1 MKTTN
6 AAVYVASLL
15 RQEIVSGQLP
25 GGAPLREN
33 EIADRL
39 GVSRTPV
46 REAMGS
52 LIGEGV
58 LIKRDN
64 RTAHVFRPSLAEL
77 IEIYDMR
84 IPLESMAARLA
95 CADPSRAFLAELET
109 LGQTLSAAERG
120 MEWSLK
126 HEAFHSCLTSGAG
139 RPRLESIVR
148 TLRAQSEPYV
158 RLAVASG
165 RQFRQNADADH
176 ARIVV
181 LAKARE
187 ARTVERLVKAHLSRT
202 IRHVSGLLSRQAPRD
217 ATPGVQ
223 LTPTA
228 QLAGRS
234 SARRRRIPD

>member
-58 LIKRDN
+58 LIKKGN

-95 CADPSRAFLAELET
+95 CIDPSRAFLKELET
-109 LGQTLSAAERG
+109 LGEALSAADRG
-120 MEWSLK
+120 IDWSLK
-126 HEAFHSCLTSGAG
+126 HEAFHMCLTSGAG
-139 RPRLESIVR
+139 RPRLETIVR
-148 TLRAQSEPYV
+148 TLRVQSEPYV

-176 ARIVV
+176 ARIVE
-181 LAKARE
+181 LARHRE
-187 ARTVERLVKAHLSRT
+187 ARTVERLVKVHLSRT
-202 IRHVSGLLSRQAPRD
+202 IRHVSGLLSGRALSD
-217 ATPGVQ
+217 AGPAVQ
-223 LTPTA
+223 LKPIA
-228 QLAGRS
+228 SSRGR
-234 SARRRRIPD
+234 